1 MTYTTNV
8 FTAPSGSAPLERSTV
23 TRRDVGELD
32 VRIEIEFAGICHSDI
47 HTVREEWGA
56 KQFPLAPGHEII
68 GRVAEVGSKVT
79 THKVGDRVG
88 VGCMVD
94 SCGECEACRDNEQ
107 QFCAKGATYTYGSPD
122 PYFPG
127 EFTHG
132 GYSNSIVVT
141 EGFVVSI
148 PENLD
153 PAAATPL
160 LCAGI
165 TVYSP
170 LKRLGAGPGKVVGI
184 AGIGGLG
191 HMAVKIAAALG
202 AHVVAFTTSPEK
214 VELCTELGADEVLIT
229 TDKEAMRA
237 AAGRFDMIL
246 STLPSNH
253 DMNPYIGLLARGGT
267 YAVVGAFDVMTT
279 PLNMPALIRNRRS
292 IMGSLIG
299 GIAETQE
306 MLDFCAQHG
315 IVSHIELIT
324 ADQINEAYDRVV
336 AGDVKFRFVI
346 DATTI

>member
-8 FTAPSGSAPLERSTV
+8 FTAPSGSAPLERSSV
-23 TRRDVGELD
+23 TRRDVGEHD
-32 VRIEIEFAGICHSDI
+32 VRIDIEFAGICHSDI
-47 HTVREEWGA
+47 HTVREEWGE
-56 KQFPLAPGHEII
+56 KDFPLTPGHEIL
-68 GRVAEVGSKVT
+68 GRVAEVGAQVT

-94 SCGECEACRDNEQ
+94 SCGECEACQADEE
-107 QFCAKGATYTYGSPD
+107 QFCTGGATFTYGSPD
-122 PYFPG
+122 PHVPG
-127 EFTHG
+127 EVTQG

-170 LKRLGAGPGKVVGI
+170 LKRLGAGPGKVVGV

-191 HMAVKIAAALG
+191 HMAVKIAAAMG

-214 VELCTELGADEVLIT
+214 VELCTELGANEVLIT
-229 TDKEAMRA
+229 TNKEAMRA
-237 AAGRFDMIL
+237 ARDRFDVII

-267 YAVVGAFDVMTT
+267 YAVVGALDVMTS
-279 PLNMPALIRNRRS
+279 PFNMPALIRNRRS
-292 IMGSLIG
+292 ITGSLIG

-306 MLDFCAQHG
+306 MLNFCGDHN

>member
-23 TRRDVGELD
+23 TRRDVGEHD
-32 VRIEIEFAGICHSDI
+32 VRIDVEFAGICHSDI
-47 HTVREEWGA
+47 HTVRDEWGA
-56 KQFPLAPGHEII
+56 KQYPLTPGHEIL

-79 THKVGDRVG
+79 SHKVGDRVG

-94 SCGECEACRDNEQ
+94 SCGECPSCLEHEE
-107 QFCAKGATYTYGSPD
+107 QFCTKGATYTYGSPD
-122 PYFPG
+122 PSFPG
-127 EFTHG
+127 EFTQG
-132 GYSNSIVVT
+132 GYTNSIVVT
-141 EGFVVSI
+141 ESFVVSI
-148 PENLD
+148 PDNLD

-170 LKRLGAGPGKVVGI
+170 LKRLGVGPGKVVGV

-191 HMAVKIAAALG
+191 HMGVKIAAAMG

-214 VELCTELGADEVLIT
+214 VELCKELGANEVLIT
-229 TDKEAMRA
+229 TDKDAMRA
-237 AAGRFDMIL
+237 AANRFDVIL

-253 DMNPYIGLLARGGT
+253 DMNPFIALLGRGGT
-267 YAVVGAFDVMTT
+267 YAVAGALDVMTT
-279 PLNMPALIRNRRS
+279 PFNMRALIRNRRS
-292 IMGSLIG
+292 ITGSFIG

-306 MLDFCAQHG
+306 MLNFCGDHN

-346 DATTI
+346 DAATI